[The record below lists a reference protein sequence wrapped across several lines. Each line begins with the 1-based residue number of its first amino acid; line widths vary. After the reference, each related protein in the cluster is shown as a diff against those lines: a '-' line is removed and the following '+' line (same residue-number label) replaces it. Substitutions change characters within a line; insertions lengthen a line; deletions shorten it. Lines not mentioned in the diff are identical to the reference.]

1 MRLRYVA
8 VYGLFGSYDNVIEL
22 NGDGLTFIHSLNG
35 MGKSMTLRLICMLFD
50 GDEEGLLSIPF
61 LKMDLEFDDGTIIFV
76 DRRNGLQV
84 RISKNEVD
92 LDTTVAKVGEMYDV
106 LYLSAERNVTYGK
119 DSSVKSTINVLQ
131 DDINGRLSSSSDN
144 SEITIGEKMCEDL
157 GEEEFINRC
166 RDIKAK
172 MDFIEDAGIRVKLP
186 SDIRFPPKRMEYSEN
201 KEKYRKLAASLSDW
215 IDKNYLF
222 AESLV
227 TYLDIINSMFTNKKI
242 AVNDRR
248 RLTAVLNDGNTIS
261 LDRLSAGEK
270 QLMIIFYELLFL
282 THPDMTVIIDEPEI
296 SLHVGWQQKLC
307 SLFLDISRIRKI
319 DLLVATHSPQIIHDR
334 WDLAQELGADHA

>member
-35 MGKSMTLRLICMLFD
+35 MGKSMTLKLICMLFD
-50 GDEEGLLSIPF
+50 GDEEGLLSVPF
-61 LKMDLEFDDGTIIFV
+61 QKMDLEFDDGTIIFV

-92 LDTTVAKVGEMYDV
+92 TDTTIAKVGEMYDV
-106 LYLSAERNVTYGK
+106 LYLSAERIVTYGK
-119 DSSVKSTINVLQ
+119 DGSVKSTVDVLQ
-131 DDINGRLSSSSDN
+131 DDIDRRLSASADSA
-144 SEITIGEKMCEDL
+144 EITTGEKMCEDL
-157 GEEEFINRC
+157 SEGDFINRC
-166 RDIKAK
+166 RDLKAK
-172 MDFIEDAGIRVKLP
+172 TEFIADAGINVKLP
-186 SDIRFPPKRMEYSEN
+186 SGIRFPPNRMEYSSDR
-201 KEKYRKLAASLSDW
+201 EKYRKLLASLSDW
-215 IDKNYLF
+215 IDENYIF

-227 TYLDIINSMFTNKKI
+227 TYLDIVNSMFTNKKL
-242 AVNDRR
+242 AVSDRGK
-248 RLTAVLNDGNTIS
+248 LIAVLNSGNTIS

-270 QLMIIFYELLFL
+270 HLLIIFYNLLFI

-296 SLHVGWQQKLC
+296 SLHVGWQQRLC
-307 SLFLDISRIRKI
+307 SLFLDISRIRHI

-334 WDLAQELGADHA
+334 WDLAHELGADHA